1 MTEAGCMV
9 ERQGNQ
15 EVSASVSEPPAL
27 AQSETFEDV
36 FRSSYAQMM
45 RVAFA
50 ITGSND
56 AAEDIVQ
63 DAFVALLSRFDS
75 VADPPA
81 YLYRSVVNGCRARFR
96 RKSVVD
102 RMIRLR
108 VVSEVRPP
116 EIDETRMALDRLS
129 TRARAA
135 VVLRYYADLSTDDI
149 AAALG
154 CQPGTVRSILHRA
167 LANLNQVVVR

>member
-50 ITGSND
+50 IT
-56 AAEDIVQ
+56 
-63 DAFVALLSRFDS
+63 
-75 VADPPA
+75 
-81 YLYRSVVNGCRARFR
+81 
-96 RKSVVD
+96 
-102 RMIRLR
+102 
-108 VVSEVRPP
+108 
-116 EIDETRMALDRLS
+116 
-129 TRARAA
+129 
-135 VVLRYYADLSTDDI
+135 
-149 AAALG
+149 
-154 CQPGTVRSILHRA
+154 
-167 LANLNQVVVR
+167 